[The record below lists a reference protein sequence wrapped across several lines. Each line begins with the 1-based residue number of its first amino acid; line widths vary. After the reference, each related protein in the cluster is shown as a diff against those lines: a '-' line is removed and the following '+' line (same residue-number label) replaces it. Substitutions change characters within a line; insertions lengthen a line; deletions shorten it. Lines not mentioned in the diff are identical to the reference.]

1 MIVTRWLD
9 DRWYDLTHAGPVTWL
24 AIAVWLTLVLAL
36 LALLFVLS
44 QLRKARQL
52 RAEESRP
59 AAAMF
64 MEPHPTDW
72 HLIELVVRN
81 FGQRTAYDIGFS
93 FTSPPTVAAYENAA
107 DGFADVVE
115 LDLPERLPSLAPGQE
130 WRLVWDSAR
139 DRAQIGSQIES
150 VFTGTLTYYDRPA
163 DGGGRWWRGRRSRRT
178 PLRSEILLDWTALPP
193 TQRIELMT
201 THDLARREKQ
211 KLELLRGVLS
221 YFHYAAKENRPEVL
235 REEID
240 RIEHAAR
247 DVQERWRDQQ
257 APPAPQG
264 PPPPQQ
270 GVDPDATVRLDTAA
284 AGRHRGLPETPPRPR
299 NGDDPR

>member
-1 MIVTRWLD
+1 MTGWLR
-9 DRWYDLTHAGPVTWL
+9 DRWYDLTHAGPVTWV
-24 AIAVWLTLVLAL
+24 AIAVWLTLVLAV
-36 LALLFVLS
+36 LALLIVLN

-52 RAEESRP
+52 RAEVSRP
-59 AAAMF
+59 AVAMF

-81 FGQRTAYDIGFS
+81 FGQRSAYDIGFA
-93 FTSPPTVAAYENAA
+93 FTNPPTVAAYENAA
-107 DGFADVVE
+107 GGYADVVD
-115 LDLPERLPSLAPGQE
+115 LDLPERLPALAPGQE

-139 DRAQIGSQIES
+139 DRAQIGNQIES
-150 VFTGTLTYYDRPA
+150 VFTGTLTYYDRPDDRGA
-163 DGGGRWWRGRRSRRT
+163 RWWRRWRPRRS

-257 APPAPQG
+257 TQQAPQG
-264 PPPPQQ
+264 PPSGQPQD
-270 GVDPDATVRLDTAA
+270 DPNATVRLDTAV
-284 AGRHRGLPETPPRPR
+284 AGRHRGQPESPYPTQER
-299 NGDDPR
+299 

>member
-1 MIVTRWLD
+1 MTVTGWLR

-24 AIAVWLTLVLAL
+24 AIAVWLTLLLAVVALLIVLA
-36 LALLFVLS
+36 
-44 QLRKARQL
+44 QLHKSRRL
-52 RAEESRP
+52 RAEVSRP
-59 AAAMF
+59 AVSMF

-81 FGQRTAYDIGFS
+81 FGQRTAYDIGFA
-93 FTSPPTVAAYENAA
+93 FDTPPTVAAYENAA
-107 DGFADVVE
+107 DGYADVIE
-115 LDLPERLPSLAPGQE
+115 LALPERLPSLAPGQE

-139 DRAQIGSQIES
+139 DRAQIGGQIES
-150 VFTGTLTYYDRPA
+150 VFTGTLTYHDRPD
-163 DGGGRWWRGRRSRRT
+163 DGARRWQRWRPRRSA
-178 PLRSEILLDWTALPP
+178 LRSEILLDWTALPP

-247 DVQERWRDQQ
+247 DVQDRWR
-257 APPAPQG
+257 A
-264 PPPPQQ
+264 QQ
-270 GVDPDATVRLDTAA
+270 GQPADPNATVRLDTAQ
-284 AGRHRGLPETPPRPR
+284 AGRHHGLPASPYPTQER
-299 NGDDPR
+299 